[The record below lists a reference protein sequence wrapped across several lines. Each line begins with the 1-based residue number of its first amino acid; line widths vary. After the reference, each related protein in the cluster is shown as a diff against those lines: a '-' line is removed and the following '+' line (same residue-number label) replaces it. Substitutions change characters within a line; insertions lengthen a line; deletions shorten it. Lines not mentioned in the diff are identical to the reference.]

1 MNQLTQSTKTFIAN
15 MPKAEI
21 HIHLEGAIQ
30 PETVLKLAERHNM
43 LDKLPS
49 TNVDKLKE
57 WFTFTDFPHFVSI
70 YLTIQDMLRT
80 PEDFSLIVYE
90 NGADM
95 AAQNILYRELTFTTY
110 THVDVQ
116 DKNLQIEDVVA
127 GLEDGRSRAKRDFG
141 VEMRWVFDIPRNF
154 SFPHQDGVV
163 YDPRP
168 ADKTLEYAL
177 YGMDHGVVGFGL
189 GGNEVN
195 APPEPYADVFA
206 KAKAAGLL
214 SVPHAGET
222 MGPGSVW
229 GSLREL
235 QADRIGHGVR
245 SIEDPELLEVLKEKQ
260 TPLEINPTS
269 NECLHIYPTMAD
281 HPFRKLDEMGLLVT
295 VNSDDPPLF
304 NTNLVQEYE
313 VLAAQF
319 GYDTK
324 NLARIARNAFT
335 SAGVETNVKEKL
347 LAKFD
352 SWLQKAESNKQKA
365 E

>member
-1 MNQLTQSTKTFIAN
+1 MNPLTPQTKTFIAT

-30 PETVLKLAERHNM
+30 PETVLKMAERHQM

-49 TNVDKLKE
+49 TEVAQLKE
-57 WFTFTDFPHFVSI
+57 WFTFTDFPHFVQI
-70 YLTIQDMLRT
+70 YMTIQDMLRT
-80 PEDFSLIVYE
+80 PEDFALIAYE

-95 AAQNILYRELTFTTY
+95 AAQNIRYRELTFTSY
-110 THVDVQ
+110 THTDFQ
-116 DKNLQIEDVVA
+116 DKGLVIEDVMA

-141 VEMRWVFDIPRNF
+141 VEMRWVFDIPRNL
-154 SFPHQDGVV
+154 SFPMRDGIT

-195 APPEPYADVFA
+195 APPEPYAHAFT

-222 MGPGSVW
+222 MGPVSVW

-245 SIEDPELLEVLKEKQ
+245 SIEDDELLATLKEREI
-260 TPLEINPTS
+260 PLEINPTS
-269 NECLHIYPTMAD
+269 NECLHIYPNMSE
-281 HPFRKLDEMGLLVT
+281 HPFRQLDELGLLVT

-313 VLAAQF
+313 VLATHF
-319 GYDTK
+319 GYDEA

-335 SAGVETNVKEKL
+335 CAAVESDVKQRL
-347 LAKFD
+347 LVEFD
-352 SWLQKAESNKQKA
+352 TWLENYDG
-365 E
+365 

>member
-1 MNQLTQSTKTFIAN
+1 MTNLTPQIRQFIQT

-30 PETVLKLAERHNM
+30 PETVLKLAERHQM

-49 TNVDKLKE
+49 TDVEELKQ
-57 WFTFTDFPHFVSI
+57 WFTFTDFPHFVQI
-70 YLTIQDMLRT
+70 YMTIQNMLRSA
-80 PEDFSLIVYE
+80 EDFSLIAYE

-95 AAQNILYRELTFTTY
+95 AAQNIRYREITFTAY
-110 THVDVQ
+110 THTDFQ
-116 DKNLQIEDVVA
+116 DKGLVIEEIMA
-127 GLEDGRSRAKRDFG
+127 GLENGRSRAKQDFG
-141 VEMRWVFDIPRNF
+141 VEMRWVFDIPRNL
-154 SFPHQDGVV
+154 SFPNRDGIT

-168 ADKTLEYAL
+168 AKKTLAYAIV
-177 YGMDHGVVGFGL
+177 GMDHGVVGFGL

-195 APPEPYADVFA
+195 APPEPYAHTFA
-206 KAKAAGLL
+206 EAKAAGLL

-222 MGPGSVW
+222 MGPGSIW

-245 SIEDPELLEVLKEKQ
+245 SIEDPELIATLKEKQ
-260 TPLEINPTS
+260 IPLEINPTS
-269 NECLHIYPTMAD
+269 NERLHIYPNMAA

-313 VLAAQF
+313 VLATQF
-319 GYDTK
+319 GYDEA

-335 SAGVETNVKEKL
+335 AAGVESDVKQQL
-347 LAKFD
+347 LAEFD
-352 SWLQKAESNKQKA
+352 EWLEKDEG
-365 E
+365 